1 MKKLG
6 YLMAMLL
13 CMSACKPAAQKNEK
27 PILMVT
33 IEPLRY
39 FAEAVAGDR
48 YEVVSMVPKG
58 VSPETYDPT
67 PQQMIDLNQSAAY
80 LRIGHIGFEE
90 VWMDRLSENLPDL
103 KIYDMSEG
111 VDWIH
116 EESHPNDGHH
126 HHGVEPHI
134 WNSAVNAEIIAEN
147 VYNALCKMDEA
158 SQPFYKHRLDSLK
171 QVISATDSLVRD
183 FLCQNAD
190 STFLIYHPSL
200 SYYAREYGLKQ
211 ICIEDEGKEPSPAHL
226 KELMETCKEHGVNV
240 LFLQKEFSMDSA
252 LLIADELGLRIVPI
266 NPLSYQ
272 WQDEMLKVAR
282 TLTEH

>member
-1 MKKLG
+1 
-6 YLMAMLL
+6 
-13 CMSACKPAAQKNEK
+13 
-27 PILMVT
+27 
-33 IEPLRY
+33 
-39 FAEAVAGDR
+39 
-48 YEVVSMVPKG
+48 
-58 VSPETYDPT
+58 
-67 PQQMIDLNQSAAY
+67 
-80 LRIGHIGFEE
+80 
-90 VWMDRLSENLPDL
+90 
-103 KIYDMSEG
+103 
-111 VDWIH
+111 
-116 EESHPNDGHH
+116 
-126 HHGVEPHI
+126 
-134 WNSAVNAEIIAEN
+134 
-147 VYNALCKMDEA
+147 MDEA

-226 KELMETCKEHGVNV
+226 KELMETCKEHGVDV
-240 LFLQKEFSMDSA
+240 LFLQKEFSMDNA

>member
-1 MKKLG
+1 
-6 YLMAMLL
+6 
-13 CMSACKPAAQKNEK
+13 
-27 PILMVT
+27 
-33 IEPLRY
+33 
-39 FAEAVAGDR
+39 
-48 YEVVSMVPKG
+48 
-58 VSPETYDPT
+58 
-67 PQQMIDLNQSAAY
+67 
-80 LRIGHIGFEE
+80 
-90 VWMDRLSENLPDL
+90 
-103 KIYDMSEG
+103 MSEG

-134 WNSAVNAEIIAEN
+134 WNSTVNAEIIAEN
-147 VYNALCKMDEA
+147 VYNALCKMDET

-183 FLCQNAD
+183 FLSQNAD

-226 KELMETCKEHGVNV
+226 KELMETCKEHGVDV
-240 LFLQKEFSMDSA
+240 LFLQKEFSMDNA